1 MATEREFKT
10 DVAETFV
17 LPDLDGVAGLR
28 ARDRGVRQLDA
39 VYWDTDDLRL
49 MHSGFGLRHRT
60 TDGGAVVWTLKAG
73 THREGDAVVREE
85 IEVPGTPDAI
95 PPELAAR
102 VASVAP
108 IEAVH
113 PVAQLHTARHVVDLF
128 DGERQWAEVADD
140 TVTVLRGEVP
150 VHAFREV
157 EIEIDGGAAGD
168 EAARDARA
176 AQVLAVLRDAGAGP
190 PSSSSKYVRALR
202 ALGFDI
208 AVTLDA

>member
-39 VYWDTDDLRL
+39 VYWDTDELQL

-60 TDGGAVVWTLKAG
+60 TDGGSVLWTLKGG

-85 IEVPGTPDAI
+85 LEVPGSRDAV
-95 PPELAAR
+95 PGELAAR
-102 VASVAP
+102 IATVTP
-108 IEAVH
+108 LEAVH
-113 PVAQLHTARHVVDLF
+113 PLAHLHTARHVVDLD
-128 DGERQWAEVADD
+128 DGDRPWAEVADD
-140 TVTVLRGEVP
+140 TVTVLRGEQP
-150 VHAFREV
+150 VHTFREV
-157 EIEIDGGAAGD
+157 EVEIREGAPGD
-168 EAARDARA
+168 EASVSRRA
-176 AQVLAVLRDAGAGP
+176 GEVLAVLRKAGAGP

-202 ALGFDI
+202 ALGFDV
-208 AVTLDA
+208 AATRDA

>member
-39 VYWDTDDLRL
+39 VYWDTDELRL

-60 TDGGAVVWTLKAG
+60 TDGGAVIWTLKGG

-85 IEVPGTPDAI
+85 IEVAGTWDTVPA
-95 PPELAAR
+95 ELASRIAG
-102 VASVAP
+102 VTP
-108 IEAVH
+108 LEAVH
-113 PVAQLHTARHVVDLF
+113 PVAHLHTARHIVDL
-128 DGERQWAEVADD
+128 DDSGLPWAEVADD
-140 TVTVLRGEVP
+140 TVTVLRGEEP
-150 VHAFREV
+150 VHSFREV
-157 EIEIDGGAAGD
+157 EVEVRDADAGD
-168 EAARDARA
+168 ANAEARA
-176 AQVLAVLRDAGAGP
+176 AQVLAVLREAGAGP

-202 ALGFDI
+202 ALGFDV
-208 AVTLDA
+208 AGTLDA

>member
-39 VYWDTDDLRL
+39 VYWDTDELLL

-60 TDGGAVVWTLKAG
+60 TDGGAVLWTLKGG

-85 IEVPGTPDAI
+85 IEVPGSSDAV

-102 VASVAP
+102 VVAVAP
-108 IEAVH
+108 LDAVH
-113 PVAQLHTARHVVDLF
+113 PVAHLHTARHVVDL
-128 DGERQWAEVADD
+128 DDSDRRWAEIADD
-140 TVTVLRGEVP
+140 TVTVLRGDEP
-150 VHAFREV
+150 VHTFREV
-157 EIEIDGGAAGD
+157 EVEIREGAPGD
-168 EAARDARA
+168 EASVYRRA
-176 AQVLAVLRDAGAGP
+176 GEVLAVLRRAGAGP

-202 ALGFDI
+202 ALGFDV
-208 AVTLDA
+208 AATRDA

>member
-39 VYWDTDDLRL
+39 VYWDTDELRL

-60 TDGGAVVWTLKAG
+60 TDGGAVIWTLKGG

-85 IEVPGTPDAI
+85 IEVPGTRDTVPA
-95 PPELAAR
+95 ELAAR
-102 VASVAP
+102 IAGVTP
-108 IEAVH
+108 LEAVH
-113 PVAQLHTARHVVDLF
+113 PVAHLHTARHVVDLD
-128 DGERQWAEVADD
+128 DGGRPWAEVADD
-140 TVTVLRGEVP
+140 TVTVLRGEEP
-150 VHAFREV
+150 VHSFREV
-157 EIEIDGGAAGD
+157 EVEVHDADAGD
-168 EAARDARA
+168 ASTEARA
-176 AQVLAVLRDAGAGP
+176 AQVLAVLREAGAGP

-202 ALGFDI
+202 ALGFD
-208 AVTLDA
+208 AAGTLDA

>member
-1 MATEREFKT
+1 MEREFKT

-39 VYWDTDDLRL
+39 VYWDTDELRL

-60 TDGGAVVWTLKAG
+60 TDGGAVVWTLKGG

-85 IEVPGTPDAI
+85 IEVSGTRDTV

-102 VASVAP
+102 VAAVTP
-108 IEAVH
+108 LDAVH
-113 PVAQLHTARHVVDLF
+113 AVAHLHTARHVVDLD
-128 DGERQWAEVADD
+128 DGERPWAEVADD
-140 TVTVLRGEVP
+140 TVTVLRGEQP
-150 VHAFREV
+150 VHTFREV
-157 EIEIDGGAAGD
+157 EVEIHDGGEAGV
-168 EAARDARA
+168 DARA
-176 AQVLAVLRDAGAGP
+176 TQVLAVLRDAGAGP

-202 ALGFDI
+202 ALGFDV
-208 AVTLDA
+208 AGTRDG